1 MEREPAAADGAGGA
15 EPSRRRANPSGTRLH
30 LVPGGPSPSE
40 AKAGP
45 LNARRPP
52 AFSLLPARLPA
63 VVAEAKGAADFT
75 GQGAAAD
82 VRLPSRMVQGEA
94 QEGGAATGMGGA
106 GMAIQPHAK
115 KGDGG
120 VR

>member
-1 MEREPAAADGAGGA
+1 M
-15 EPSRRRANPSGTRLH
+15 
-30 LVPGGPSPSE
+30 
-40 AKAGP
+40 
-45 LNARRPP
+45 RRPP

-63 VVAEAKGAADFT
+63 VVAEAKGAADFM
-75 GQGAAAD
+75 G
-82 VRLPSRMVQGEA
+82 QGEA